1 MSKAI
6 YIKDGNKMREIPEME
21 EPRREQFELTIRG
34 ETGWVSEGLR
44 GLYFKRLQEYN
55 DKLFN
60 CKEYPCPPQHS
71 FVEGVTYE
79 EGKDY
84 EIHHYNHG
92 GFGKPDDYKATA
104 IPINK
109 ESEDEIISELLDGI
123 EKRGDCDSLHKKG
136 VYDFIKQS
144 FSISR
149 KQK

>member
-6 YIKDGNKMREIPEME
+6 YIKDGNKMREIPELE
-21 EPRREQFELTIRG
+21 HPLGINYDSTFKYANDFEKYKAQF
-34 ETGWVSEGLR
+34 
-44 GLYFKRLQEYN
+44 N
-55 DKLFN
+55 A

-92 GFGKPDDYKATA
+92 GFGKSDDYKATA

-144 FSISR
+144 FSIQR